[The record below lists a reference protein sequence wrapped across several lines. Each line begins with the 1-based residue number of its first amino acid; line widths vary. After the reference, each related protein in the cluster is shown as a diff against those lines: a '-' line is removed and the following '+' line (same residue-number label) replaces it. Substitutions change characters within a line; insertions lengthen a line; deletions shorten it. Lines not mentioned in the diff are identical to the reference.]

1 MKQIELKEITYDN
14 LKDVISI
21 YDTLSEA
28 DKKHVAPNVV
38 SLAEAYLNYSIAW
51 PRAITLDNQVIGFVM
66 LGLDNFIADK
76 EDHPVYFLWRLM
88 IATEFQNQGYGKQL
102 LDQVVQKCKEENIR
116 YLYVSSTR
124 YDDMPYK
131 MYLSYGFEDTGREED
146 GEQILKLK
154 IQ

>member
-28 DKKHVAPNVV
+28 DKKHVAPNAV

-131 MYLSYGFEDTGREED
+131 MYLSYGFKDTGREED

>member
-1 MKQIELKEITYDN
+1 MKQIELKDITYDN

-131 MYLSYGFEDTGREED
+131 MYLSYGFKDTGREED

>member
-131 MYLSYGFEDTGREED
+131 MYLSYGFKDTGREED